1 MLPQINSTREITLSR
16 QQIFLL
22 IASMFL
28 CIIPP
33 QMDNSIVSFVELMA
47 LRPIDYKYP
56 AKAVVRLEK
65 LKCVVNYLKFMN
77 KNEEIF
83 MENVVIRRV
92 YSENSFSE
100 SKPDTPLSKVT
111 IEAGKIESGY
121 GRGII
126 IDFANANLGGGF
138 LTNGS
143 AQ

>member
-1 MLPQINSTREITLSR
+1 
-16 QQIFLL
+16 
-22 IASMFL
+22 
-28 CIIPP
+28 
-33 QMDNSIVSFVELMA
+33 MDNSTVSFVELMA
-47 LRPIDYKYP
+47 LRPIDSKYP

-92 YSENSFSE
+92 YSKNSFTE

-111 IEAGKIESGY
+111 IEMGKIESGY

-126 IDFANANLGGGF
+126 IDFANANIGGGF